1 MEPLFSQKSKR
12 GIKDTLQ
19 ILYSLPQGIAVKH
32 ILRESTPSRVTVMA
46 VTQMLEFIIAMA
58 HDMRFDAAEGMVVFM
73 QKDETCASK
82 IKRMGCGKG
91 KRVRRDGSSWYH
103 TLVNCDQVLDT
114 TGGAAASKY
123 LSREWR
129 HGVVNHKKEWVAAT
143 GVHTNTVEA
152 ANSSFNK
159 ELKSRG
165 GRLGNAED
173 VRTNRMKLFAELA
186 NGSLTV
192 NGNSRIRRIF
202 QDIRMI
208 CAQVCFFRDDEE
220 ETDESDATPSRIVS
234 SRIVHVSNTHILL
247 H

>member
-1 MEPLFSQKSKR
+1 MAQQVWCNKKKYHGNKELFCVCDGEFWYCPDLETNGCQARYSIMEPLFSQKSKR

-19 ILYSLPQGIAVKH
+19 ILYILAQGIAVKH

-58 HDMRFDAAEGMVVFM
+58 HDMRFDAAEGTVVFM

-129 HGVVNHKKEWVAAT
+129 HGVVNHKK
-143 GVHTNTVEA
+143 
-152 ANSSFNK
+152 
-159 ELKSRG
+159 
-165 GRLGNAED
+165 
-173 VRTNRMKLFAELA
+173 
-186 NGSLTV
+186 
-192 NGNSRIRRIF
+192 
-202 QDIRMI
+202 
-208 CAQVCFFRDDEE
+208 
-220 ETDESDATPSRIVS
+220 
-234 SRIVHVSNTHILL
+234 
-247 H
+247 